1 MRWEEMGRPHYWGNS
16 MPVRKGVGLRN
27 SSAAQVT
34 SSPARHEEP
43 AAGELAEAEGDRDV
57 HTPESL
63 PRSGSNFSAYSITPP
78 QTPRS
83 PRRHAARQRS
93 PGAAGP
99 GRPGARSGFA
109 PDADRRQAWQAG
121 EGGFAWQEQGQTVTV
136 STRNLPTLLR

>member
-1 MRWEEMGRPHYWGNS
+1 MGRPHYWGNS

-27 SSAAQVT
+27 SSAVTPPAQHDG
-34 SSPARHEEP
+34 PD
-43 AAGELAEAEGDRDV
+43 AGESAEAEGDRDA
-57 HTPESL
+57 HTPASL
-63 PRSGSNFSAYSITPP
+63 PRSSSNFSAYSITPP

-109 PDADRRQAWQAG
+109 PNADRQVAWQAG
-121 EGGFAWQEQGQTVTV
+121 EGGFAWQEQGQTAAV
-136 STRNLPTLLR
+136 STRNLPTLR